1 MSYLELREANIARNE
16 EFLERLGFKS
26 AKLQRVAASG
36 SPTGTGPTGTRQSK
50 AQAAQ
55 TATVPSS
62 RRAKAADAGREE
74 SADCLVAVDA
84 QEQHERLQGV
94 LCRFPHRETEV
105 RTICGYLNELFAA
118 APALYVSG
126 AAGSGKTDIC
136 RSLAEVQAAPHAYLL
151 CTGYSSAR
159 QLVRSLWGAV
169 VAACFAGNSSSSSSS
184 SHSTAEE
191 LLEKP
196 PGSFADLAAALRALM
211 AAHKRLATV
220 NLVLDR
226 VDAADALEARL
237 SHRLLRLSE
246 FGHPGLKVL
255 AVAARPPI
263 VSRNCLMLLLPP
275 YDMQQL
281 EGLLLA
287 RLRAEAEDAGSAQQL
302 RTLPILPAALRAAL
316 PYLSSVTVHV
326 GELLAALRGVV
337 ATVQQRGAEAE
348 AVGDMA
354 VDAAKEIVRLPSA
367 NMQRPT
373 GAGATGGGGAGRRSF
388 STAAPHSRFS
398 DPDELPLGW
407 TSLGALAEV
416 VEPASLR
423 SRNSCSELA
432 KSRKY
437 LLVAAYLAS
446 RNPKESDSTVFA
458 MAKKSRRKKVQLGRA
473 GDEAEKKEEAKGLR
487 PFSLERLLSIFSQIS
502 IIGETSALGAKKR
515 RLNNAGPE
523 ARSSY
528 DVAATVERQFGDAQ
542 LFAAVNDLEAQ
553 RYLVRAPSWTL
564 ESPAYFGF
572 VQGELATELAALLSF
587 DLPTYLH
594 TSRSEN

>member
-26 AKLQRVAASG
+26 TMTQGAS
-36 SPTGTGPTGTRQSK
+36 SPTSRQSK
-50 AQAAQ
+50 AQSQSQQAAG
-55 TATVPSS
+55 AS
-62 RRAKAADAGREE
+62 RRAKVAADRDEGGDSLA
-74 SADCLVAVDA
+74 VVDA
-84 QEQHERLQGV
+84 HVQLEKLQQV
-94 LCRFPHRETEV
+94 LQRFPHREEQV
-105 RTICGYLNELFAA
+105 RTVSGYLDELFAA

-126 AAGSGKTDIC
+126 APGCGKTDIC
-136 RSLAEVQAAPHAYLL
+136 RSVAELQAAPHAYFL
-151 CTGYSSAR
+151 CSGYSSAR
-159 QLVRSLWGAV
+159 QLVRGLWGAV
-169 VAACFAGNSSSSSSS
+169 VAGCFASSSGSSG
-184 SHSTAEE
+184 AVEE

-196 PGSFADLAAALRALM
+196 PGSFADLAVALRSLI

-237 SHRLLRLSE
+237 CHRLLRLSE

-255 AVAARPPI
+255 AISAQLPTL
-263 VSRNCLMLLLPP
+263 SRNCLMLTLPP
-275 YDMQQL
+275 YSRPQL
-281 EGLLLA
+281 EALLLA
-287 RLRAEAEDAGSAQQL
+287 RLRSEGGGIEHAQAA
-302 RTLPILPAALRAAL
+302 RVLPAVLRAAL
-316 PYLSSVTVHV
+316 PYLSAVTLHV
-326 GELLAALRGVV
+326 GELLAALRAVLV
-337 ATVQQRGAEAE
+337 KVQRRGG
-348 AVGDMA
+348 GDAFEGIGDAA

-367 NMQRPT
+367 NMKMPAGR
-373 GAGATGGGGAGRRSF
+373 GGAAAGATDMRRPS
-388 STAAPHSRFS
+388 AVHSRS
-398 DPDELPLGW
+398 VELDDLPQGW
-407 TSLGALAEV
+407 ATLSALAEV

-437 LLVAAYLAS
+437 LLIAAYLAS
-446 RNPKESDSTVFA
+446 RNPKESDSAVFA
-458 MAKKSRRKKVQLGRA
+458 MAKKARRKKVHMGKV
-473 GDEAEKKEEAKGLR
+473 GDEAEKKEEAKGQR

-502 IIGETSALGAKKR
+502 IIGETSALGGKKR
-515 RLNNAGPE
+515 RLQAGPE

-553 RYLVRAPSWTL
+553 RYLLRSPSWTL
-564 ESPAYFGF
+564 ESPAYFCF
-572 VQGELATELAALLSF
+572 VPGELATELSALLSF